1 MLADLLTALVSDHIQ
16 TDRFLAQEDAQT
28 LMAIYWKYIR
38 AARATGKAPG
48 PFATRGQGPPSG
60 PRIRRLLDEATGNKR
75 PRSLLSRIK
84 SRLMKTGD

>member
-38 AARATGKAPG
+38 ARPATGKAHWPFCNSRPG
-48 PFATRGQGPPSG
+48 PTLKAHVFGVCWMRQQ
-60 PRIRRLLDEATGNKR
+60 ENKR
-75 PRSLLSRIK
+75 PRSLLSRINP
-84 SRLMKTGD
+84 G